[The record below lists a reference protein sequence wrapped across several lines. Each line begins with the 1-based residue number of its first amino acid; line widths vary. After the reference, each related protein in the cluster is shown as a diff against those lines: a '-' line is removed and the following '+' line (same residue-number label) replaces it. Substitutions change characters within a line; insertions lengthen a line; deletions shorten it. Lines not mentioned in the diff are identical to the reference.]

1 MEQLAEISSKYQTV
15 KPVRTGMYVYALGS
29 QARRPQAQPP
39 AGTAQQQKTTEPDTC
54 HAHGSGIHSLFRA
67 RHAHGARSGERKTTE
82 IIAITVGTHDRS
94 QMIDTDVEKG
104 IPN

>member
-29 QARRPQAQPP
+29 QAQAT
-39 AGTAQQQKTTEPDTC
+39 GTAPCRHSTATENDGTGTR
-54 HAHGSGIHSLFRA
+54 HLSRSRIALRA